1 MRPNR
6 QIRSGALYPVLI
18 LVLIGT
24 MAAWAANTEVALFDI
39 RLPRIAAAALV
50 GWVGLVIPHVARALC
65 GSNYQRLIPTSALV
79 GAVFLVL
86 MDDIARCV
94 FAVEVPLG
102 ILTGS
107 CGGQTVRCCVALP

>member
-39 RLPRIAAAALV
+39 RLPRITATALV
-50 GWVGLVIPHVARALC
+50 GWVGLVIPMWL
-65 GSNYQRLIPTSALV
+65 GPLRLQLSA
-79 GAVFLVL
+79 AWW
-86 MDDIARCV
+86 ARCSWCSWTTSPGV
-94 FAVEVPLG
+94 C
-102 ILTGS
+102 S
-107 CGGQTVRCCVALP
+107 R